1 LRVNTNLLAGI
12 GEGFMSLLIVA
23 SLFWYQIKHKK
34 YAPGKIA
41 AIFLAWYS
49 LVRFILENFRA
60 DSQQEYVGMF
70 TISQRFFLLFF
81 MIALIWLQIIKEVR
95 EEK

>member
-12 GEGFMSLLIVA
+12 GEGFVSLLIVA
-23 SLFWYQIKHKK
+23 SLFWHQIKHKK

-41 AIFLAWYS
+41 AIFLARYS

-70 TISQRFFLLFF
+70 TIGQRFFVIFF
-81 MIALIWLQIIKEVR
+81 LVALIWLQRIQEVR